1 MINKAIFF
9 DRDGVFN
16 ELVFRPSGSLTA
28 PWKDNEFRYLDGINL
43 ATQIAKEKG
52 LYTFLVTNQ
61 PDINNGLTT
70 KETVESFH
78 ERLQNKFNFDEIIFC
93 PHSKSEGCRCRKPL
107 PGMILQLANKWK
119 ISLQDS
125 FMVGDTWKDIDAGKS
140 AGCSTILI
148 ERDYNLE
155 VKADYV
161 VKNANEAANLVV
173 KILY

>member
-78 ERLQNKFNFDEIIFC
+78 ERFPKKME
-93 PHSKSEGCRCRKPL
+93 
-107 PGMILQLANKWK
+107 
-119 ISLQDS
+119 
-125 FMVGDTWKDIDAGKS
+125 
-140 AGCSTILI
+140 
-148 ERDYNLE
+148 
-155 VKADYV
+155 
-161 VKNANEAANLVV
+161 
-173 KILY
+173 